1 MTTPTKA
8 PPKPAP
14 AETQYSPET
23 RKFSVEEYY
32 RMAEVGILHPDER
45 VELIDGAIIVMAP
58 MGNPHATA
66 VRRLERVWH
75 NAAGN
80 AVTVSGQCPIRLGE
94 YADLEPDVAILR
106 YREDDYYG
114 KPPSAEDVLLAIE
127 VSDSTLDYD
136 RGTKA
141 DIYARFDVP
150 ETWIMNLPGDCIEG
164 FSEPGLDGYAK
175 HTVYRRGDKISPV
188 SLPDVEFAVDDL
200 LPPADAA
207 GEGEPP
213 AEPETGRA
221 TG

>member
-58 MGNPHATA
+58 MGPLHVWGVNRWNRIFA
-66 VRRLERVWH
+66 RLVVEDRVI
-75 NAAGN
+75 
-80 AVTVSGQCPIRLGE
+80 VQVQSPILLG
-94 YADLEPDVAILR
+94 DNSQPEPDVALLTPQSQ
-106 YREDDYYG
+106 DYPG
-114 KPPSAEDVLLAIE
+114 TLPSPESVLLIIE
-127 VSDSTLDYD
+127 VSDSTLAYD

-141 DIYARFDVP
+141 DIYARFDIP
-150 ETWIMNLPGDCIEG
+150 ETWVMNLPGDCIEG
-164 FSEPGLDGYAK
+164 FSEPGPDGYAR

-188 SLPDVEFAVDDL
+188 SLPDVEFAVEDL
-200 LPPADAA
+200 LPPVDAA
-207 GEGEPP
+207 EGEPP
-213 AEPETGRA
+213 AETTEG
-221 TG
+221 